1 MVNLRRTVEMLQATR
16 NELVKE
22 LDAVDRAIAALS
34 EAEGGIAETDED
46 KAAEAVERAP
56 RDLVATTV
64 KPKRV
69 MSDAHRQAIIAGRR
83 KGREAKEVAAGRA
96 REMPAEGFVPAIAT
110 GKGSDAPRLVKR
122 PREFAAAPVRR

>member
-34 EAEGGIAETDED
+34 EAEGGIAGADEEKTD
-46 KAAEAVERAP
+46 AVEPAP

-96 REMPAEGFVPAIAT
+96 REMPAEGFVAAIAT

-122 PREFAAAPVRR
+122 PRELVAAPVRR